1 MIDVLWKIPFFLL
14 NRRFGWPRMLPVN
27 ITLSP
32 TPRCNSR
39 CLTCNIWMKRENE
52 LSISEWD
59 RVFQSLGRAPFW
71 FTVSGGEPFMFK
83 DIVPLCQA
91 IYKHCRPG
99 IINIPTN
106 SLMADIIP
114 GKVEEICRSSPN
126 AQVIINLSLDG
137 VGANHDTI
145 RGIPGNFKR
154 FEENYRALRRL
165 KCSNL
170 TIGVHSVISR
180 FNVDRAAE
188 LFDYAFGIEPDS
200 YITEIAEQRVELDT
214 VDLDITPS
222 PDKYARA
229 IDQLVERIKI
239 RQFKGISK
247 VTEAFRLEY
256 YKLVKR
262 ILSEGTQVIP
272 CFAGWASAQIY
283 ASGEVWPCCIRADN
297 LANLRDVNY
306 DFRRIWFSAEADR
319 VRASIRNKEC
329 HCPLA
334 NASYTNMLM
343 HLPTL
348 TRVIGKAATSPT
360 FLSKYSFKPAPQT
373 SVPHDADPKKN
384 ETHSISW
391 LRNHTLKP
399 KARDYGR
406 RIIDRYRLGM
416 RAHGAIQGIRIIT
429 APGSCSSCQNLA
441 GKVYQPD
448 ETPLIPIKE
457 CTNPQGCRCVYSPLM
472 SFEQTDSAAELVDK
486 GTAVT
491 ITDFALPSMLGGAE
505 ARSAISKN
513 P

>member
-52 LSISEWD
+52 LSMAEWD
-59 RVFQSLGRAPFW
+59 RIFQSLGHAPFW

-83 DIVPLCQA
+83 DLVPLCQSL
-91 IYKHCRPG
+91 YEHCRPG

-106 SLMADIIP
+106 SLMCDIIP
-114 GKVEEICRSSPN
+114 RKVEEICHSCTK

-137 VGANHDTI
+137 VGSNHDQI
-145 RGIPGNFKR
+145 RGIPGNFEK

-165 KCSNL
+165 NCPNL
-170 TIGVHSVISR
+170 TVGIHSVISR
-180 FNVDRAAE
+180 FNVDRVAE

-214 VDLDITPS
+214 VGLGITPS
-222 PDKYARA
+222 ADKYSQA
-229 IDQLVERIKI
+229 IEQLIDRVKNRK
-239 RQFKGISK
+239 FKGISK
-247 VTEAFRLEY
+247 ITEAFRVEY

-262 ILSEGTQVIP
+262 ILAEETQVVP

-306 DFRRIWFSAEADR
+306 DFKRIWFSPEADR
-319 VRASIRNKEC
+319 VRTSIRNKEC

-343 HLPTL
+343 HIPTL
-348 TRVIGKAATSPT
+348 TRVTSKAALPPAFFRNKTIKSTPSTSARVNGDMIN
-360 FLSKYSFKPAPQT
+360 K
-373 SVPHDADPKKN
+373 
-384 ETHSISW
+384 EGGRGMGW
-391 LRNHTLKP
+391 LRKHTSYP
-399 KARDYGR
+399 KRSDYAQR
-406 RIIDRYRLGM
+406 VINRYRLGM
-416 RAHGAIQGIRIIT
+416 RARGAIRGIKIIT
-429 APGSCSSCQNLA
+429 APDSCPICQSLA
-441 GKVYQPD
+441 GTVYQPD
-448 ETPLIPIKE
+448 TTPVIPIE
-457 CTNPQGCRCVYSPLM
+457 QCSSPQGCRCNYSPLM
-472 SFEQTDSAAELVDK
+472 TFEDAEPIPRGSPVER
-486 GTAVT
+486 V
-491 ITDFALPSMLGGAE
+491 
-505 ARSAISKN
+505 
-513 P
+513 